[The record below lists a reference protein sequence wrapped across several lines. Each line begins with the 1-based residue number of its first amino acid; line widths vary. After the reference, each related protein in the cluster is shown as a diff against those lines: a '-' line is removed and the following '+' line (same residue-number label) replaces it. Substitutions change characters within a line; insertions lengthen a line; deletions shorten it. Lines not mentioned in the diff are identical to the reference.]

1 MGRSDVGFA
10 GSAVGAAMVV
20 AGVLD
25 IGGGGVFLAGGA
37 LLAAGGLAT
46 LGLRGS
52 VALLLCGVWVASSAG
67 IVWASARWNLLAAGL
82 AAVALGFTVGV
93 SGAAEA

>member
-1 MGRSDVGFA
+1 MGRSDAGFA
-10 GSAVGAAMVV
+10 ASAVGAALVV

-25 IGGGGVFLAGGA
+25 AGGGWVFLAGGG
-37 LLAAGGLAT
+37 LLGAGGLAT

-52 VALLLCGVWVASSAG
+52 VALLLCGVWLASSAG
-67 IVWASARWNLLAAGL
+67 TAWASARWNLLAAGL